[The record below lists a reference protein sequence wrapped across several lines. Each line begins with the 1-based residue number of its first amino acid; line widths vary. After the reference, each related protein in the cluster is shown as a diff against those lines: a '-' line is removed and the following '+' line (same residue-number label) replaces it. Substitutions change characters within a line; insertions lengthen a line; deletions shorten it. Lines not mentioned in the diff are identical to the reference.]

1 MLRAP
6 RHDITADSMFILI
19 DRYNITYLKAD
30 HLIITIAT
38 ILPALL
44 VIILIISTISIGEI
58 KPNNKIAK
66 GNKTIKIK
74 ESPRLTSMTLP
85 LSLPLYNSDIIK
97 NGQEMSQPN
106 MRCRTQ
112 VSDTNVSD
120 TIIDIMNDPQ

>member
-19 DRYNITYLKAD
+19 DPYNITYLKAD

-38 ILPALL
+38 VLPALL

-58 KPNNKIAK
+58 KPNNKMAK
-66 GNKTIKIK
+66 GNKIK
-74 ESPRLTSMTLP
+74 ESPRLTSLP
-85 LSLPLYNSDIIK
+85 LTLPLYNSDIIK

-112 VSDTNVSD
+112 VSDT
-120 TIIDIMNDPQ
+120 IIDIMNDPQ

>member
-19 DRYNITYLKAD
+19 DPYNITYLKAD

-38 ILPALL
+38 VLPALL

-58 KPNNKIAK
+58 KSNNKIAK
-66 GNKTIKIK
+66 GNKIK
-74 ESPRLTSMTLP
+74 ESPRLTSMPLP
-85 LSLPLYNSDIIK
+85 LTLPLYNSDIIK
-97 NGQEMSQPN
+97 NGQEMNQYN

-112 VSDTNVSD
+112 VSDTNVYD
-120 TIIDIMNDPQ
+120 TVIDIMNDPQ